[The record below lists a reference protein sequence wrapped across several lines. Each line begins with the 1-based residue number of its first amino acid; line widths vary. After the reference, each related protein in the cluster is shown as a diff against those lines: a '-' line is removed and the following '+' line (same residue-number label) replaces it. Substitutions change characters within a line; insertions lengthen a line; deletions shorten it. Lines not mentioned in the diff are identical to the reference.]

1 MTAGGQYTHI
11 HIQHGRLID
20 PANGTD
26 EQLDLYI
33 SHGGIAAVGQKPRGF
48 EADRIID
55 ASNHIVC
62 PGLVDLGVHLREPVD
77 EHNASICS
85 ETAAAA
91 KGGIT
96 TLICTPDT
104 NPVIDTPAAWEL
116 VRRRAKQCGKAH
128 VLAMGALTRDLQ
140 GEQLAEMAALNK
152 AGCVAVSNGDY
163 PLANTLVALRAME
176 YAATFDLPVVLRS
189 EDHALKANGCV
200 HEGPVSARLG
210 LPGIPA
216 AAETVAVARDLA
228 LAEHSGA
235 RIHFHC
241 PSTAGAAKL
250 VRAARGQNAP
260 VSADVAIHQLFLL
273 ESDVDDFT
281 ISCHVD
287 PPFRSL
293 ADREA
298 LRNAVADAT
307 FGAICSDHQPHD
319 PNLRELPFPQTTPGI
334 SGLETLLPLTLK
346 LVHEG
351 ILDLPSAIHRLTA
364 GPADI
369 LGLPAGRLS
378 AGASADICIFD
389 PASIWTLDREQMLSA
404 GKNTPFHNWELTG
417 QVNYTIFEGRI
428 TYERQQSSRD

>member
-11 HIQHGRLID
+11 HIRHGRVID
-20 PANGTD
+20 PANGID
-26 EQLDLYI
+26 GQLDLYI
-33 SHGGIAAVGQKPRGF
+33 SHGCVAAVGQKPEGF

-55 ASNHIVC
+55 AANHIVC
-62 PGLVDLGVHLREPVD
+62 PGLVDLAVHLREPGE
-77 EHNASICS
+77 EHKATICS

-104 NPVIDTPAAWEL
+104 NPVIDTPAVWEL
-116 VRRRAKQCGKAH
+116 VRRRAKHCGSAH
-128 VLAMGALTRDLQ
+128 VLAIGALTQNLQ
-140 GEQLAEMAALNK
+140 GEQLAEMAALKK
-152 AGCVAVSNGDY
+152 AGCVAVSNADY

-176 YAATFDLPVVLRS
+176 YAATFDLPVLLRS
-189 EDHALKANGCV
+189 EDHYLKANGCV

-228 LAEHSGA
+228 LAEHSSA

-241 PSTAGAAKL
+241 PSTAGAVKL
-250 VRAARGQNAP
+250 LRTARNQNTP

-281 ISCHVD
+281 ISCHVN

-293 ADREA
+293 SDREA

-307 FGAICSDHQPHD
+307 ISAICSDHRPHD
-319 PNLRELPFPQTTPGI
+319 PDVKELPFPQTAPGI

-346 LVHEG
+346 LVNEG

-378 AGASADICIFD
+378 PGGSADICIFD
-389 PASIWTLDREQMLSA
+389 PESIWTLNREQMLSA
-404 GKNTPFHNWELTG
+404 GKNTPFHDWELTG
-417 QVNYTIFEGRI
+417 QVSYTIFGGRI
-428 TYERQQSSRD
+428 TYER

>member
-1 MTAGGQYTHI
+1 MTASDQYTHI
-11 HIQHGRLID
+11 HIRHGRLID
-20 PANGTD
+20 PANDID

-33 SHGGIAAVGQKPRGF
+33 SHGHIAAVGHKPDGF
-48 EADRIID
+48 EADRTID

-62 PGLVDLGVHLREPVD
+62 PGLVDLAVHLREPGE
-77 EHNASICS
+77 EHKATICS

-96 TLICTPDT
+96 TLVCTPDT
-104 NPVIDTPAAWEL
+104 NPVIDTPAVWEL
-116 VRRRAKQCGKAH
+116 VRRRAKHCGNAH
-128 VLAMGALTRDLQ
+128 VLAIGALTQ
-140 GEQLAEMAALNK
+140 GLAGKQLAEMAALKK
-152 AGCVAVSNGDY
+152 AGCVAVSNGDH
-163 PLANTLVALRAME
+163 PLANTLVARRALE
-176 YAATFDLPVVLRS
+176 YAATFDLPVILRS
-189 EDHALKANGCV
+189 EDHSLKADGCV
-200 HEGPVSARLG
+200 HEGAVSARLG
-210 LPGIPA
+210 LPGIPV

-241 PSTAGAAKL
+241 PSTAGAINML
-250 VRAARGQNAP
+250 RTARNQSAP
-260 VSADVAIHQLFLL
+260 VSSDVAIHQLFLL

-281 ISCHVD
+281 ISCHVN

-307 FGAICSDHQPHD
+307 ISAICSDHQPHEPD
-319 PNLRELPFPQTTPGI
+319 VKELPFPQTAPGI
-334 SGLETLLPLTLK
+334 SGLETLLPLALK
-346 LVHEG
+346 LVNED
-351 ILDLPSAIHRLTA
+351 ILDLSSAIQRLTS

-378 AGASADICIFD
+378 PGSSADICIFD
-389 PASIWTLDREQMLSA
+389 PESIWTLNAEQMLSA

-417 QVNYTIFEGRI
+417 QVSYTIFEGRI
-428 TYERQQSSRD
+428 TYER